1 MSTSFSFL
9 VVSSA
14 TLCFICYQA
23 QSCLGSLG
31 TYSSLST
38 DLALEHPGLGASL
51 GSLLPFTSSQR
62 PSLTARS
69 QAPLF

>member
-23 QSCLGSLG
+23 QSCLRALAHIVPSLQILP
-31 TYSSLST
+31 SSI
-38 DLALEHPGLGASL
+38 LALVLLWDLCSHSPPHRGL
-51 GSLLPFTSSQR
+51 P
-62 PSLTARS
+62 
-69 QAPLF
+69 